1 MKKYLIVIGII
12 LLIGISLL
20 STDDAKPASLKG
32 KITEFSASDMPFDD
46 GSGIVLKW
54 KPLDKSYRII
64 NYNIYRGVSPDSLFY
79 IGSIEVDPKLG
90 VLSPELY
97 FYDKG
102 EEPFIEFETA
112 PQKLKKEKQQS
123 HNSPLFKKFPRQPEL
138 LATMLTRY
146 NIIGAINNSKLY
158 HSSKPVTKDEDIM
171 AGLKLNRFE
180 TILGFPKAGQE
191 YYYTVLAVNE
201 RGKYLPYADIQKV
214 IPEDNPP
221 EPSANFSSTY
231 IQDTGVFNFEWLP
244 PSSSEDI
251 AMWEGWLIPLA
262 QKPNNGELLSEN
274 WQNSAIPLFQIPNY
288 SGAVNTCY
296 SVDTKEEGINLPAN
310 LADYYPVLSYSD
322 YMGQSAAV
330 SAKNFRILNS
340 SQQLKI
346 PQIEVKDKPNDK
358 GDYLSVSMGK
368 PLVFVSQVL
377 YLNKA
382 KTALRINYEISNNEH
397 YKIKE
402 LRFTVLDSL
411 NKEIGKV
418 SEYYLDKTIHFKLP
432 QQYIAIKN
440 MKIRIAVQTN
450 GNGSFEDYTE
460 QHIVYDEGN
469 KIFRGENIYYQN
481 EPVNKLYYEILTRNG
496 FDPDF
501 LFGERTNGLTRA
513 YDHSIPY
520 ESIVYKSI
528 LDYDN
533 KGKRLILD
541 PQITIAVDQ
550 VNGYTFAVPLF
561 RNKFEQDL
569 KKQKEELDNLLAEK
583 NKYPA
588 NAIPDSLLAAIQ
600 EAEGN
605 YNFITKHPAYLQA
618 QKAKTNKEWLKTLL
632 ATHNK
637 NMRSYSYKVIKTDGK
652 ANFVTTAIYAD
663 AKGNTIFYPRSD
675 WFDTTKYITLAA
687 SILLCLFL
695 IYAIIQS
702 RKGNA
707 YIRPIAGLESIEE
720 AVGRATE
727 MGRPIMFV
735 PGWGTLGDPDTVA
748 SMLILGQVAKKAA
761 EFDVRLISPHC
772 DYMVLPLAQEIIQNA
787 YNEVGRPDAFNSNDI
802 FFISYDQFPYCAG
815 INGIT
820 VRERVATIFYMG
832 YFNAEAL
839 LLTETGNQT
848 GAFQIAGT
856 DAITQVPFFITT
868 CSYTL
873 IGEEFYA
880 ASAYI
885 SRNPDLVSMLKA
897 SDYFKATI
905 IIVLLI
911 GTLLATLNFTGFI
924 NAFPIE

>member
-20 STDDAKPASLKG
+20 STDEAKPASLKG
-32 KITEFSASDMPFDD
+32 KITEFSATDMPFDD

-54 KPLDKSYRII
+54 KPLNKAYRII
-64 NYNIYRGVSPDSLFY
+64 KYNIYRGVSPDSLFF
-79 IGSIEVDPKLG
+79 ISSMEVDPKLG
-90 VLSPELY
+90 VLAPELY

-112 PQKLKKEKQQS
+112 PLKLKKEKQQDS
-123 HNSPLFKKFPRQPEL
+123 KSPLYRKFPQQAEL
-138 LATMLTRY
+138 LASMLNRY
-146 NIIGAINNSKLY
+146 NIIGAINNTKLY
-158 HSSKPVTKDEDIM
+158 HSSKPVPKGEDIM

-180 TILGFPKAGQE
+180 SIFGFPKAGQE
-191 YYYTVLAVNE
+191 YYYTILAVNE
-201 RGKYLPYADIQKV
+201 TGRYLPYADIQKV
-214 IPEDNPP
+214 IPIDNPP
-221 EPSANFSSTY
+221 DPTAIFSSTY
-231 IQDTGVFNFEWLP
+231 IQDKGVFNFEWLP
-244 PSSSEDI
+244 PSSSADI
-251 AMWEGWLIPLA
+251 AMWEGWLIPLS
-262 QKPNNGELLSEN
+262 QQPKNGELLSEN
-274 WQNSAIPLFQIPNY
+274 WQNNSFPLFQIPNY
-288 SGAVNTCY
+288 SGSVNTCH
-296 SVDTKEEGINLPAN
+296 SVDTRKEGITIPAN
-310 LADYYPVLSYSD
+310 LAAYYPVLSYSD
-322 YMGQSAAV
+322 YAGQSAAV
-330 SAKNFRILNS
+330 TAKNFRSLNS
-340 SQQLKI
+340 FQQLEM

-358 GDYLSVSMGK
+358 GDYLSVSIGK
-368 PLVFVSQVL
+368 PLIFVSQAL

-432 QQYIAIKN
+432 QQYRAIQN
-440 MKIRIAVQTN
+440 MKIRIAVHTNDN
-450 GNGSFEDYTE
+450 GNFEDYTE
-460 QHIVYDEGN
+460 QHIVYDKRN
-469 KIFRGENIYYQN
+469 KVFRGENIYYQN
-481 EPVNKLYYEILTRNG
+481 EPVNKLYYEVLTRNG

-501 LFGERTNGLTRA
+501 LFGNHINGLTRV

-520 ESIVYKSI
+520 ESTLYENI
-528 LDYDN
+528 LDYDA
-533 KGKRLILD
+533 KSKHLLLD
-541 PQITIAVDQ
+541 PQLTIAVDSL
-550 VNGYTFAVPLF
+550 NGYTFAVPLF
-561 RNKFEQDL
+561 RKKFENHL
-569 KKQKEELDNLLAEK
+569 KEQKEELDNLLSEK

-600 EAEGN
+600 EAEGT
-605 YNFITKHPAYLQA
+605 YNFITSHPSYLQA
-618 QKAKTNKEWLKTLL
+618 QKTKTNKDWLKTLI

-637 NMRSYSYKVIKTDGK
+637 NNRSYSYRLIKTDGK
-652 ANFVTTAIYAD
+652 ANFVTTNTYID
-663 AKGNTIFYPRSD
+663 LKGNTQFYPKSE
-675 WFDTTKYITLAA
+675 WFDSTKYITLAA

-695 IYAIIQS
+695 IVAIIQS
-702 RKGNA
+702 RKETA

-735 PGWGTLGDPDTVA
+735 PGWGALGDPDTVA

-772 DYMVLPLAQEIIQNA
+772 DYMVLPLAQEIIHNA
-787 YNEVGRPDAFNSNDI
+787 YNEVGRPDAYNPNDI

-897 SDYFKATI
+897 SDYFKAAA
-905 IIVLLI
+905 IIVMLI